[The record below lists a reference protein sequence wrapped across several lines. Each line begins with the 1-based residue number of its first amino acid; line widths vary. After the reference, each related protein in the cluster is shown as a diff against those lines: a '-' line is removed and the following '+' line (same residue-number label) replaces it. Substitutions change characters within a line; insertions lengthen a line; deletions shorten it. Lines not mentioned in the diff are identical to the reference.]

1 MTTRFWIG
9 VACAGLTVLSLGGCP
24 QGDTC
29 DSANPVVLIQAATKF
44 ANCGLQDL
52 TTCELRVLAATVSE
66 ISPDVDITIND
77 EQAQAAI
84 DFLQAND
91 VNCLTDLQ
99 ALIIVAQ
106 SNPAAIQIPESL
118 QQLIDSDIDIGS
130 LIG

>member
-1 MTTRFWIG
+1 MTMRAWTG
-9 VACAGLTVLSLGGCP
+9 AMCGGLMILSLGGCP
-24 QGDTC
+24 QGDSC

-44 ANCGLQDL
+44 ANCGMQDL

-66 ISPDVDITIND
+66 LSPDVDITINE

-84 DFLQAND
+84 DFLKAND

-99 ALIIVAQ
+99 QLIITAE
-106 SNPAAIQIPESL
+106 SNPAAIQIPDSL